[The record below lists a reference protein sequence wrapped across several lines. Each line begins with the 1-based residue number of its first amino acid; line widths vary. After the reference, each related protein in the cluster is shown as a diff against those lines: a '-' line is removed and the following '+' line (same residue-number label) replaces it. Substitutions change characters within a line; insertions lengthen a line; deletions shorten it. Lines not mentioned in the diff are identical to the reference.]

1 MFPSLISVASQPTY
15 IMVLKDSGGLV
26 KLYAAVNVEQYNI
39 VTTAA
44 TQKECLEKYKAMLGV
59 EEGED
64 SSGEITNVAATIESI
79 RYIDIDGNTYI
90 YLITTN
96 GEIFKA
102 KASNHEEMLLLKEGD
117 KVILECSGKL
127 IITAQKSKK

>member
-1 MFPSLISVASQPTY
+1 
-15 IMVLKDSGGLV
+15 MVLKDSGGLV

-44 TQKECLEKYKAMLGV
+44 TQKERLEKYKAMLGV

-64 SSGEITNVAATIESI
+64 TPGEITNVAATIEAI